1 MLGKWSIFL
10 LASKVFSHRTDKKFG
25 KEAYHNSHSQ
35 KKFVSLELIDRGVQ
49 VSDHY
54 YYTLPEAVARSARS
68 PPAGRHQSSAVASW
82 TWSSSSSGMTRM
94 VQSERGYAAQ
104 SSA

>member
-1 MLGKWSIFL
+1 MMDFPISIKIL
-10 LASKVFSHRTDKKFG
+10 TSHTELTRNLAKRHTALTILR
-25 KEAYHNSHSQ
+25 

-104 SSA
+104 SS